1 MHSPVLVTA
10 PTMTPV
16 SLAEAKVHLR
26 VAEYDAIGDMIAGDD
41 DVLIAAY
48 IDAAVSYFDGWTGI
62 LGRCLVEQTW
72 RQDFDCFSGHLRLPL
87 APLIS
92 ITSVTWRDTAGQIS
106 TVATDDYALL
116 SDALGPY
123 IKFKSGF
130 SWPGDLNQTKP
141 VSVTFL
147 AGYPTTPAIEAD
159 PEADPPVVAAPAV
172 STVPPAIKVAILLL
186 VGDWYN
192 NREASM
198 PGGAA
203 ELPFAVNALI
213 SPFRR
218 ISI

>member
-10 PTMTPV
+10 PAMTPV
-16 SLAEAKVHLR
+16 SLAEAKVQLSVDHDEHN
-26 VAEYDAIGDMIAGDD
+26 AMIEGF
-41 DVLIAAY
+41 IAA
-48 IDAAVSYFDGWTGI
+48 AVDHLDGWSGI
-62 LGRCLVEQTW
+62 LGRALVEQTW

-87 APLIS
+87 APVIS

-141 VSVTFL
+141 VSITFL

-159 PEADPPVVAAPAV
+159 EEADPPVEAVPAV
-172 STVPPAIKVAILLL
+172 SNIPPAIKAAILIHVRLMYDAYRL
-186 VGDWYN
+186 GDD
-192 NREASM
+192 AG
-198 PGGAA
+198 PIPTGAID
-203 ELPFAVNALI
+203 ALI
-213 SPFRR
+213 APYRR
-218 ISI
+218 VLF